1 MPFIITSYN
10 KDKRNLFA
18 KFSRNVFAAD
28 IDGEARLAAF
38 KEYVLDSFDS
48 QKIFYQTLA
57 DMETMGVSS
66 FTIKDLLEK
75 RLTRSE
81 IKNLL
86 NGEFKVPGFS
96 EETFEDNINK
106 LNLEDPIQAA
116 KLSSEIRSAI
126 FSMDNLRKSLKFTNF
141 RESRDELDKKINRI
155 LYPTIKLFREEPVGI
170 ETVEPKAELPL
181 GS

>member
-1 MPFIITSYN
+1 
-10 KDKRNLFA
+10 
-18 KFSRNVFAAD
+18 
-28 IDGEARLAAF
+28 
-38 KEYVLDSFDS
+38 
-48 QKIFYQTLA
+48 
-57 DMETMGVSS
+57 METMGVSS

-170 ETVEPKAELPL
+170 ETVEPKAELPTDKRAAIQPSGNVIAQTIKQPTLTELAKADTL
-181 GS
+181 GNRFNLLRTV